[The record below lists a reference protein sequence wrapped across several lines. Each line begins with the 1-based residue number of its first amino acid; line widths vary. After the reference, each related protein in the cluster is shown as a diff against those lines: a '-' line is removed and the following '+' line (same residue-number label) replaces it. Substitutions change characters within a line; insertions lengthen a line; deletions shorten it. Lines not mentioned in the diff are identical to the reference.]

1 MEPVLFSWSGGKDSA
16 MALYELLKED
26 RYQVAA
32 LLTTVTADY
41 DRISMHGVRRS
52 LLEEQAAA
60 LGFHL
65 EEVTLPKDS
74 SNEDYESQMAEV
86 LTRYKEQGV
95 KFVVFG
101 DIFLEDLRQYREK
114 NLAKLEM
121 RGIFPL
127 WKRDTSELMTS
138 LISLGFKARTVCVD
152 NHALGK
158 EFVGR
163 IIDEGFVADLPP
175 RVDVCGENGEYHS
188 FVYEG
193 PIFDHPIICQTGE
206 IVLRDDRFYFCDL
219 VGGEAC

>member
-1 MEPVLFSWSGGKDSA
+1 

-41 DRISMHGVRRS
+41 GRISMHGVRRS
-52 LLEEQAAA
+52 LLEQQAAA
-60 LGFHL
+60 LGIHL

-74 SNEDYESQMAEV
+74 SNEDYERQMAEV
-86 LTRYKEQGV
+86 LTRYKEQGI
-95 KFVVFG
+95 KSVVFG

-127 WKRDTSELMTS
+127 WKRDTSDLMAS
-138 LISLGFKARTVCVD
+138 LINLGFRARTVCVD
-152 NHALGK
+152 NRALGK

-163 IIDEGFVADLPP
+163 IIDEGFAADLPP
-175 RVDVCGENGEYHS
+175 RVDVSGENGEYHS

-193 PIFDHPIICQTGE
+193 PIFDHPIRCQTGE

-219 VGGEAC
+219 VAGDPC